1 MNLQAIEFQ
10 ASIRDGNIQIPETY
24 RTNLE
29 GETVKV
35 VLLKTERKTAAV
47 GIIAQLIANPIPFNG
62 QPLSR
67 DELHDRT
74 L

>member
-10 ASIRDGNIQIPETY
+10 ANIRDGNIEIPESY
-24 RTNLE
+24 RANLE
-29 GETVKV
+29 GETVRV
-35 VLLKTERKTAAV
+35 VLLKAKRETAAV
-47 GIIAQLIANPIPFNG
+47 GIIAQLIANPIAFNG

-67 DELHDRT
+67 DELYDRN